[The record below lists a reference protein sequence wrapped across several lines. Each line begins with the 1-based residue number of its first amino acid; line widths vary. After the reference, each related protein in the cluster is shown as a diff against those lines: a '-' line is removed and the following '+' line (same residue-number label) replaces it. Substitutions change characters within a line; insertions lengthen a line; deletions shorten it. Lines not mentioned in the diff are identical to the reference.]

1 MRIRNALSLTGGLAV
16 LCIAGYY
23 WGGIS
28 QKTALTTNDASHLP
42 DYQISRLSGI
52 QVNEQGLPERTF
64 KADTLSHYNEQDLS
78 IIKQPVI
85 ILYQQQQAAWQLT
98 AQQAS
103 LSKDN
108 TIVALQHEVLA
119 KQLNRPLPL
128 QFSTQSLTA
137 NQQTQTLQTDSPVT
151 VSTPQ
156 GQISSLALQADMQ
169 QGTVQFIGQVR
180 GTYVLSPR

>member
-1 MRIRNALSLTGGLAV
+1 MRIRNTLSLTGGLAV

-23 WGGIS
+23 WGGLS
-28 QKTALTTNDASHLP
+28 QKTAIVNNDTSHLP
-42 DYQISRLSGI
+42 DYQISHITGI
-52 QVNEQGLPERTF
+52 QFNEQGLPERTIQ
-64 KADTLSHYNEQDLS
+64 ADSLSHYNEQDLS
-78 IIKQPVI
+78 IIKHPII
-85 ILYQQQQAAWQLT
+85 ILYQQQAAWQLT

-108 TIVALQHEVLA
+108 TIVTLQNEVLA
-119 KQLNRPLPL
+119 KQLNRPTPL

-137 NQQTQTLQTDSPVT
+137 NQKMQTLQTDSPVI

-169 QGTVQFIGQVR
+169 QGTVHFMGQVR